1 MNRSLKSGSKLHA
14 LQTLRDGKRPVLLAK
29 RLECVRLADALGS
42 RVQREIEFGE
52 VSPRLAGYLFSVS
65 KPPDM
70 DAGGSPIGAQSS
82 SSARYG
88 RICDRA
94 ELELR
99 APDGGDQR
107 RGASAAEVAALS
119 TYLPGEGR
127 ESGAGNPVHGPNAF
141 ETTKG
146 DFP

>member
-1 MNRSLKSGSKLHA
+1 MSWG
-14 LQTLRDGKRPVLLAK
+14 G
-29 RLECVRLADALGS
+29 LADYPDFTGY
-42 RVQREIEFGE
+42 EFWFDSAFGINNLPHNQTVYDLMIKSNNE
-52 VSPRLAGYLFSVS
+52 VNPQMRQV
-65 KPPDM
+65 
-70 DAGGSPIGAQSS
+70 
-82 SSARYG
+82 
-88 RICDRA
+88 
-94 ELELR
+94 
-99 APDGGDQR
+99 GGDQR